1 METTSIVKIVSKFQS
16 SFRENKQNYG
26 IRRKVGN
33 LSPTI
38 ELNKYKGLLLLGN
51 SEKKATVNIKLNNNE
66 SDFYEEIS
74 QECRKLDSN
83 FIVIKDKANCFKMI
97 SETIKK
103 AVDLIIKER
112 NINVQEEIDTIKKE
126 NFELTKELNELKL
139 KLQTIIAKEKQDS
152 MREENIKTEELR
164 IIIER
169 KILQNEKNQI
179 NSSRKYYFQ
188 MESDVKNLKEELKA
202 QQKYSKIEFFKR
214 LFVEKEIVN
223 SNSVESEQEKI
234 TPEDLLPKK
243 NSGQFIKTLLN
254 KSISE
259 KTIKFEDIEIKYAG
273 LIKDQELFREEQENF
288 KKIFEIYQVDKT
300 QLELQMKAIQEFQEK
315 ASKIENDLN
324 QREELIKLK
333 EIAVDKDKIALEEA
347 WNNIQRCEVAQ
358 PYDKELEKVFT
369 ELQIQIDNYNREV
382 SEKEAFFNEWS
393 ERLNTREKSLDLRYV
408 EIKAIESNLRNSE
421 LELNLLNRETI
432 PNLEFQ
438 SNKINNLLKELYHK
452 KIELDSQFKKL
463 AEEKILL
470 EKQKKE
476 IKAKNNSREYI
487 EKIIN
492 QIKNI
497 SNKESEIK
505 NLEYSQCIS
514 GQEIN
519 KIIENLK
526 QERINFENSK
536 IQQEKL
542 CNSISINFQS
552 LIKALD
558 SIICTIK
565 KKEIEISSQKISS
578 T

>member
-152 MREENIKTEELR
+152 MREEKIKTEELR

-347 WNNIQRCEVAQ
+347 
-358 PYDKELEKVFT
+358 
-369 ELQIQIDNYNREV
+369 
-382 SEKEAFFNEWS
+382 
-393 ERLNTREKSLDLRYV
+393 
-408 EIKAIESNLRNSE
+408 
-421 LELNLLNRETI
+421 
-432 PNLEFQ
+432 
-438 SNKINNLLKELYHK
+438 
-452 KIELDSQFKKL
+452 
-463 AEEKILL
+463 
-470 EKQKKE
+470 
-476 IKAKNNSREYI
+476 
-487 EKIIN
+487 
-492 QIKNI
+492 
-497 SNKESEIK
+497 
-505 NLEYSQCIS
+505 
-514 GQEIN
+514 
-519 KIIENLK
+519 
-526 QERINFENSK
+526 
-536 IQQEKL
+536 
-542 CNSISINFQS
+542 
-552 LIKALD
+552 
-558 SIICTIK
+558 
-565 KKEIEISSQKISS
+565 
-578 T
+578 